1 MVRGS
6 GEAVMVGGQMTK
18 TLTFETLWFVMS
30 PELRRVYTEN
40 YGKPANWRKLK
51 NLYKEKGARIAAE
64 RREEER
70 KRKREGR

>member
-1 MVRGS
+1 VRNS
-6 GEAVMVGGQMTK
+6 KNRLVMNGGLVTECL
-18 TLTFETLWFVMS
+18 TLETLWFMMS